1 MEKTSSSHVWKVRDS
16 MDFTIFRR
24 VFKSPLFLSLIIFL
38 SVMGPGII
46 TANVDNDAGGITT
59 YSLAG
64 SQFGYDLL
72 WLFIPM
78 IIALAV
84 IQEMGVRM
92 GIVSGKGL
100 ADLIREKVGI
110 KITFLMM
117 IALLLANFGN
127 VLAEFSGIAVSAGIF
142 GVPKFFALPVAALF
156 VWLLVVKGTY
166 KSVEKVFLL
175 ASSLYLSYIVA
186 GFLAGPDWG
195 LAAKSLVMPHIST
208 STAYITMVIGL
219 VGTTIAP
226 WMMFYIQS
234 SVVEKGISLKNLK
247 YSKLDA
253 VFGAIVVNIVAFFI
267 VLACAATIYANGI
280 QVNNVAD
287 VSNALVPL
295 AGNYASILFAVGFL
309 NASLFAASILPL
321 STAYYV
327 CESLGF
333 EAGVSKGFREAPVFH
348 GLYLGLIIL
357 AVIIIMIPNVPLL
370 GILYLSQVANGLLLP
385 FVLIL
390 MLLIINDKKVMGNY
404 VNSKLFNLISIATA
418 VIVMGL
424 SISLVFTLL

>member
-1 MEKTSSSHVWKVRDS
+1 

-24 VFKSPLFLSLIIFL
+24 VFKNPAFLSFIIFL

-64 SQFGYDLL
+64 AQFGYNLL
-72 WLFIPM
+72 WTFIPM

-110 KITFLMM
+110 KFTFLMM

-142 GVPKFFALPVAALF
+142 GVPRLVALPAAALF

-186 GFLAGPDWG
+186 GFLAQPDWG
-195 LAAKSLVMPHIST
+195 LAAKSVILPQISL
-208 STAYITMVIGL
+208 STAYITMVIGM

-247 YSKLDA
+247 YSKVDA
-253 VFGAIVVNIVAFFI
+253 IFGAIVVNIVAFFI
-267 VLACAATIYANGI
+267 VLACAATIHTNGI

-295 AGNYASILFAVGFL
+295 AGQYASILFAFGFL

-321 STAYYV
+321 STAYYI

-357 AVIIIMIPNVPLL
+357 AVIIILIPSVPLL
-370 GILYLSQVANGLLLP
+370 TILFLSQVANGLLLP

-390 MLLIINDKKVMGNY
+390 MLLIINDKRVMGEY
-404 VNSKLFNLISIATA
+404 VNSKLFNFIAIATV
-418 VIVMGL
+418 VIVMAL
-424 SISLVFTLL
+424 SIGLIATLLL

>member
-1 MEKTSSSHVWKVRDS
+1 
-16 MDFTIFRR
+16 MDFQIIRR
-24 VFKSPLFLSLIIFL
+24 AFKSPAVLSIIIFL

-64 SQFGYDLL
+64 AQFGYNLL
-72 WLFIPM
+72 WTFIPM

-92 GIVSGKGL
+92 GVVSGKGL

-110 KITFLMM
+110 KFTFLMM

-127 VLAEFSGIAVSAGIF
+127 VLAEFSGIAVSSGIF
-142 GVPKFFALPVAALF
+142 NVPKFIALPVAAFF
-156 VWLLVVKGTY
+156 VWLLVVKGSY
-166 KSVEKVFLL
+166 KSVEKIFLA
-175 ASSLYLSYIVA
+175 ASAIYLTYIVA
-186 GFLAGPDWG
+186 GYLAHPDWG
-195 LAAKSLVMPHIST
+195 LAVKSVLMPQISLDPT
-208 STAYITMVIGL
+208 YITMVIGI

-234 SVVEKGISLKNLK
+234 SVVEKGVSLKNLK
-247 YSKLDA
+247 YSKADA
-253 VFGAIVVNIVAFFI
+253 ILGAIVVNIVAFFI
-267 VLACAATIYANGI
+267 VLACAATIFTNGI

-287 VSNALVPL
+287 VSNALAPL
-295 AGNYASILFAVGFL
+295 AGQYASILFAFGFL

-333 EAGVSKGFREAPVFH
+333 EAGVSKGFSEAPVFH

-357 AVIIIMIPNVPLL
+357 AVIIIMLPNVPLL
-370 GILYLSQVANGLLLP
+370 SILYLSQVANGMLLP

-390 MLLIINDKKVMGNY
+390 MLLIINDRSIMGEH
-404 VNSKLFNLISIATA
+404 VNSKLFNLIALATV
-418 VIVMGL
+418 VIVMSL
-424 SISLVFTLL
+424 SIGLVLTSLLR

>member
-1 MEKTSSSHVWKVRDS
+1 MILMDVRI
-16 MDFTIFRR
+16 FTR
-24 VFKSPLFLSLIIFL
+24 VFKHPIILSFIVFL

-64 SQFGYDLL
+64 SQFGYDLV

-78 IIALAV
+78 IIALAI

-92 GIVSGKGL
+92 GVVSGKGL
-100 ADLIREKVGI
+100 ADLIREKVGL
-110 KITFLMM
+110 KLTFVMM
-117 IALLLANFGN
+117 VALLAANMGN
-127 VLAEFSGIAVSAGIF
+127 ILAEFSGIAVSSGIF
-142 GVPKFFALPVAALF
+142 GVPKVIALPVAALF

-175 ASSLYLSYIVA
+175 ASLVYLSYIVA
-186 GFLAGPDWG
+186 GYLSQPNWA
-195 LAAKSLVMPHIST
+195 LAAHNVVVPQISLN
-208 STAYITMVIGL
+208 TAYITMVIGL

-234 SVVEKGISLKNLK
+234 SVVEKGITLKNLK
-247 YSKLDA
+247 YSKIDA
-253 VFGAIVVNIVAFFI
+253 ILGAIVVYIVAFFI
-267 VLACAATIYANGI
+267 VIACAATINAHGI

-287 VSNALVPL
+287 VSTALTPL
-295 AGNYASILFAVGFL
+295 AGQYASLLFAFGFL

-333 EAGVSKGFREAPVFH
+333 EAGVSKSFREAPIFH

-357 AVIIIMIPNVPLL
+357 AVIVIMLPNVPLL
-370 GILYLSQVANGLLLP
+370 SILYLSQVANGILLP
-385 FVLIL
+385 FLLIL
-390 MLLIINDKKVMGNY
+390 MLLIINDKSIMGEH
-404 VNSKLFNLISIATA
+404 VNSRLFNYIAWATV

-424 SISLVFTLL
+424 SISLVVTSFLQG

>member
-1 MEKTSSSHVWKVRDS
+1 
-16 MDFTIFRR
+16 
-24 VFKSPLFLSLIIFL
+24 
-38 SVMGPGII
+38 
-46 TANVDNDAGGITT
+46 
-59 YSLAG
+59 
-64 SQFGYDLL
+64 
-72 WLFIPM
+72 
-78 IIALAV
+78 
-84 IQEMGVRM
+84 
-92 GIVSGKGL
+92 
-100 ADLIREKVGI
+100 
-110 KITFLMM
+110 MM
-117 IALLLANFGN
+117 VALLLANFGN

-142 GVPKFFALPVAALF
+142 GVPRFVALPVAALF
-156 VWLLVVKGTY
+156 VWLLVVKGNY

-186 GFLAGPDWG
+186 GYLAEPNWG
-195 LAAKSLVMPHIST
+195 LAAKSVLMPQISWN
-208 STAYITMVIGL
+208 TAYITMVIGM

-247 YSKLDA
+247 YSKVDA
-253 VFGAIVVNIVAFFI
+253 IFGAIVVNIVAFFI
-267 VLACAATIYANGI
+267 VLACAATIYTNGI

-295 AGNYASILFAVGFL
+295 AGQYASLLFAFGFL

-357 AVIIIMIPNVPLL
+357 AVIIIMIPSVPLL
-370 GILYLSQVANGLLLP
+370 TILYLSQVANGLLLP

-390 MLLIINDKKVMGNY
+390 MLLIINDKRVMGEY
-404 VNSKLFNLISIATA
+404 VNSRLFNLIALATI

-424 SISLVFTLL
+424 SIGLVVTSLL

>member
-1 MEKTSSSHVWKVRDS
+1 
-16 MDFTIFRR
+16 MDFRIFSRR
-24 VFKSPLFLSLIIFL
+24 IIKNPFIISFIIFL

-64 SQFGYDLL
+64 SQFGYSLL
-72 WLFIPM
+72 WLFVPM

-92 GIVSGKGL
+92 GIVTGKGL
-100 ADLIREKVGI
+100 ADLIREKVGV
-110 KITFLMM
+110 KFTFLMM

-127 VLAEFSGIAVSAGIF
+127 VLAEFSGIAVSTGIF
-142 GVPKFFALPVAALF
+142 GIPRVIALPLAALF

-166 KSVEKVFLL
+166 KSVEKIFLL
-175 ASSLYLSYIVA
+175 ASALYISYIIA
-186 GFLAGPDWG
+186 GFLAQPNWEF
-195 LAAKSLVMPHIST
+195 AAQSLIIPQVT
-208 STAYITMVIGL
+208 LSTAYITMVIGM

-226 WMMFYIQS
+226 WMMFYLQS

-247 YSKLDA
+247 YSKADA
-253 VFGAIVVNIVAFFI
+253 VIGAIVVNIVAFFI
-267 VLACAATIYANGI
+267 VLACAATIFSSGI
-280 QVNNVAD
+280 EVNDVAD
-287 VSNALVPL
+287 VSKALVPL
-295 AGNYASILFAVGFL
+295 AGQYASILFAFGFL

-333 EAGVSKGFREAPVFH
+333 EAGVSKSFREAPIFH

-357 AVIIIMIPNVPLL
+357 AVIIIMVPNVPLL
-370 GILYLSQVANGLLLP
+370 SILYLSQVANGLLLP

-390 MLLIINDKKVMGNY
+390 MLLIINDKSIMGEH
-404 VNSKLFNLISIATA
+404 VNSRLFNFISIAT
-418 VIVMGL
+418 VLIVMGL
-424 SISLVFTLL
+424 SIGLVISMII

>member
-1 MEKTSSSHVWKVRDS
+1 
-16 MDFTIFRR
+16 
-24 VFKSPLFLSLIIFL
+24 
-38 SVMGPGII
+38 MGPGII

-64 SQFGYDLL
+64 SQFGYSLL
-72 WLFIPM
+72 WIFIPM

-110 KITFLMM
+110 KLTFIIT

-127 VLAEFSGIAVSAGIF
+127 ILAEFSGIAVSAGIF
-142 GVPKFFALPVAALF
+142 NVPRFIALPFAAFF
-156 VWLLVVKGTY
+156 VWILVVKGNY
-166 KSVEKVFLL
+166 KSVEKVFLF
-175 ASSLYLSYIVA
+175 ASALYFSYIIA
-186 GFLAGPDWG
+186 GLLAQPDWN
-195 LAAKSLVMPHIST
+195 LATQNVIAPQISLSP
-208 STAYITMVIGL
+208 AYITMVIGL

-253 VFGAIVVNIVAFFI
+253 VLGAIVVNVVAFFI
-267 VLACAATIYANGI
+267 VLACAATIFSNGI
-280 QVNNVAD
+280 EVNNVAD
-287 VSNALVPL
+287 VSKALMPL
-295 AGNYASILFAVGFL
+295 AGQYASILFALGFL

-327 CESLGF
+327 CESLGL

-357 AVIIIMIPNVPLL
+357 AVLVIMIPSIPLL
-370 GILYLSQVANGLLLP
+370 SILYLSQVANGILLP
-385 FVLIL
+385 FILIL
-390 MLLIINDKKVMGNY
+390 MLLIINDKRIMGQHING
-404 VNSKLFNLISIATA
+404 KIFNLIAITTA
-418 VIVMGL
+418 VVVMSLSVGL
-424 SISLVFTLL
+424 LITTILPTG

>member
-1 MEKTSSSHVWKVRDS
+1 
-16 MDFTIFRR
+16 
-24 VFKSPLFLSLIIFL
+24 
-38 SVMGPGII
+38 MGPGII

-64 SQFGYDLL
+64 SQFGYNLL
-72 WLFIPM
+72 WTFIPM

-110 KITFLMM
+110 KLTFFIT

-127 VLAEFSGIAVSAGIF
+127 ILAEFSGIAVSAGIF
-142 GVPKFFALPVAALF
+142 NVPRFIALPVAAFF
-156 VWLLVVKGTY
+156 VWILVVKGNY

-175 ASSLYLSYIVA
+175 ASALYLTYIVA
-186 GFLAGPDWG
+186 GFLAQPDWA
-195 LAAKSLVMPHIST
+195 LAAKSVLSPTISLEP
-208 STAYITMVIGL
+208 AYITMIIGL

-247 YSKLDA
+247 YSKMDA
-253 VFGAIVVNIVAFFI
+253 VLGAIVVNIVAFFI
-267 VLACAATIYANGI
+267 VLACAATIYTNGI
-280 QVNNVAD
+280 EVNNVAD
-287 VSNALVPL
+287 VSEALAPL
-295 AGNYASILFAVGFL
+295 AGQYASILFAFGFL

-327 CESLGF
+327 CESLGI

-357 AVIIIMIPNVPLL
+357 AVIVIMIPSVPLL
-370 GILYLSQVANGLLLP
+370 SILYLSQVANGILLP
-385 FVLIL
+385 FVLLL
-390 MLLIINDKKVMGNY
+390 MLLIINDKRIMGEHVNTKMFNIIAIITVVVVM
-404 VNSKLFNLISIATA
+404 S
-418 VIVMGL
+418 L
-424 SISLVFTLL
+424 SIGLLITSLMA

>member
-1 MEKTSSSHVWKVRDS
+1 MDVRI
-16 MDFTIFRR
+16 FTR
-24 VFKSPLFLSLIIFL
+24 VFKHPIILSFIVFL

-64 SQFGYDLL
+64 SQFGYDLV

-78 IIALAV
+78 IIALAI

-92 GIVSGKGL
+92 GVVSGKGL
-100 ADLIREKVGI
+100 ADLIREKVGL
-110 KITFLMM
+110 KLTFVMM
-117 IALLLANFGN
+117 VALLAANMGN
-127 VLAEFSGIAVSAGIF
+127 ILAEFSGIAVSSGIF
-142 GVPKFFALPVAALF
+142 GVPKVIALPVAALF

-175 ASSLYLSYIVA
+175 ASLVYLSYIVA
-186 GFLAGPDWG
+186 GYLSQPNWA
-195 LAAKSLVMPHIST
+195 LAAHNVVVPQISLN
-208 STAYITMVIGL
+208 TAYITMVIGL

-234 SVVEKGISLKNLK
+234 SVVEKGITLKNLK
-247 YSKLDA
+247 YSKIDA
-253 VFGAIVVNIVAFFI
+253 ILGAIVVNIVAFFI
-267 VLACAATIYANGI
+267 VIACAATINAHGI

-287 VSNALVPL
+287 VSTALTPL
-295 AGNYASILFAVGFL
+295 AGQYASLLFAFGFL

-333 EAGVSKGFREAPVFH
+333 EAGVSKSFREAPIFH

-357 AVIIIMIPNVPLL
+357 AVIVIMMPNVPLL
-370 GILYLSQVANGLLLP
+370 SILYLSQVANGILLP
-385 FVLIL
+385 FLLIL
-390 MLLIINDKKVMGNY
+390 MLLIINDKSIMGEH
-404 VNSKLFNLISIATA
+404 VNSRLFNYIAWATV

-424 SISLVFTLL
+424 SISLVVTSFLQG

>member
-1 MEKTSSSHVWKVRDS
+1 MILMDVRI
-16 MDFTIFRR
+16 FTR
-24 VFKSPLFLSLIIFL
+24 VFKHPIILSFIIFL

-64 SQFGYDLL
+64 SQFGYDLV

-78 IIALAV
+78 IIALAI

-92 GIVSGKGL
+92 GVVSGKGL
-100 ADLIREKVGI
+100 ADLIREKVGL
-110 KITFLMM
+110 KLTFVMM
-117 IALLLANFGN
+117 VALLAANMGN
-127 VLAEFSGIAVSAGIF
+127 ILAEFSGIAVSSGIF
-142 GVPKFFALPVAALF
+142 GVPKFIALPVAALF

-175 ASSLYLSYIVA
+175 ASLVYLSYIVA
-186 GFLAGPDWG
+186 GYLSQPNWA
-195 LAAKSLVMPHIST
+195 LAAHNVVVPQISLN
-208 STAYITMVIGL
+208 TAYITMVIGL

-234 SVVEKGISLKNLK
+234 SVVEKGITLKNLK
-247 YSKLDA
+247 YSKIDA
-253 VFGAIVVNIVAFFI
+253 ILGAIVVNIVAFFI
-267 VLACAATIYANGI
+267 VIACAATINAHGI

-287 VSNALVPL
+287 VSTALTPL
-295 AGNYASILFAVGFL
+295 AGQYASLLFAFGFL

-333 EAGVSKGFREAPVFH
+333 EAGVSKSFKEAPIFH

-357 AVIIIMIPNVPLL
+357 AVIIIMLPNVPLL
-370 GILYLSQVANGLLLP
+370 SILYLSQVANGILLP
-385 FVLIL
+385 FLLIL
-390 MLLIINDKKVMGNY
+390 MLLIINDKSIMGEH
-404 VNSKLFNLISIATA
+404 VNSRLFNYIAWATV

-424 SISLVFTLL
+424 SISLVVTSFLQG

>member
-1 MEKTSSSHVWKVRDS
+1 
-16 MDFTIFRR
+16 
-24 VFKSPLFLSLIIFL
+24 
-38 SVMGPGII
+38 MGPGII

-64 SQFGYDLL
+64 SIFGYNLL
-72 WLFIPM
+72 WTFIPM

-100 ADLIREKVGI
+100 ADLIREKIGI
-110 KITFLMM
+110 KFTFLMM

-127 VLAEFSGIAVSAGIF
+127 ILAEFSGIAVSAGIF
-142 GVPKFFALPVAALF
+142 GVPRLIALPVAALF
-156 VWLLVVKGTY
+156 VWLLVVKGNY
-166 KSVEKVFLL
+166 KSIEKVFLL

-195 LAAKSLVMPHIST
+195 LAAKSVLLPQINL
-208 STAYITMVIGL
+208 STAYITMIIGI

-234 SVVEKGISLKNLK
+234 SVVEKGISLKNLN
-247 YSKLDA
+247 YSKVDA

-267 VLACAATIYANGI
+267 VLACAATIYTNGI

-287 VSNALVPL
+287 VAGALVPL
-295 AGNYASILFAVGFL
+295 AGQYASILFAFGFL

-333 EAGVSKGFREAPVFH
+333 EAGVSRGFREAPVFH

-357 AVIIIMIPNVPLL
+357 AVIIIMIPTVPLL
-370 GILYLSQVANGLLLP
+370 TILFLSQVANGLLLP
-385 FVLIL
+385 FILIL
-390 MLLIINDKKVMGNY
+390 MLLIINDKRVMGEHI
-404 VNSKLFNLISIATA
+404 NSRIFNLIAITTV

-424 SISLVFTLL
+424 SLGLLVTTFL

>member
-1 MEKTSSSHVWKVRDS
+1 MDVRI
-16 MDFTIFRR
+16 FTR
-24 VFKSPLFLSLIIFL
+24 VFKHPIILSFIIFL

-64 SQFGYDLL
+64 SQFGYDLV

-78 IIALAV
+78 IIALAI

-92 GIVSGKGL
+92 GVVSGKGL
-100 ADLIREKVGI
+100 ADLIREKVGL
-110 KITFLMM
+110 KLTFVMM
-117 IALLLANFGN
+117 VALLAANMGN
-127 VLAEFSGIAVSAGIF
+127 ILAEFSGIAVSSGIF
-142 GVPKFFALPVAALF
+142 GVPKVIALPVAALF

-175 ASSLYLSYIVA
+175 ASLVYLSYIVA
-186 GFLAGPDWG
+186 GYLSQPNWA
-195 LAAKSLVMPHIST
+195 LAAHNVVVPQISLN
-208 STAYITMVIGL
+208 TAYITMVIGL

-234 SVVEKGISLKNLK
+234 SVVEKGITLKNLK
-247 YSKLDA
+247 YSKIDA
-253 VFGAIVVNIVAFFI
+253 ILGAIVVNVVAFFI
-267 VLACAATIYANGI
+267 VIACAATINANGI

-287 VSNALVPL
+287 VSTALTPL
-295 AGNYASILFAVGFL
+295 AGQYASLLFAFGFL

-333 EAGVSKGFREAPVFH
+333 EAGVSKSFREAPIFH

-357 AVIIIMIPNVPLL
+357 AVIVIMLPNVPLL
-370 GILYLSQVANGLLLP
+370 SILYLSQVANGILLP
-385 FVLIL
+385 FLLIL
-390 MLLIINDKKVMGNY
+390 MLLIINDKSIMGEH
-404 VNSKLFNLISIATA
+404 VNSRLFNYIAWATV

-424 SISLVFTLL
+424 SISLVVTSFLQG

>member
-1 MEKTSSSHVWKVRDS
+1 

-24 VFKSPLFLSLIIFL
+24 LFKSPAFLSFIIFL

-64 SQFGYDLL
+64 SQFGYSLL
-72 WLFIPM
+72 WTFIPM

-110 KITFLMM
+110 KFTFLMM
-117 IALLLANFGN
+117 IALLMANFGN

-142 GVPKFFALPVAALF
+142 GVPRFIALPAAALF
-156 VWLLVVKGTY
+156 VWLLVVKGNY

-186 GFLAGPDWG
+186 GFLAGPNWG
-195 LAAKSLVMPHIST
+195 LAAKSVILPQVSL
-208 STAYITMVIGL
+208 STAYITMVIGI

-247 YSKLDA
+247 YSKIDA
-253 VFGAIVVNIVAFFI
+253 IFGAIVVNIVAFFI
-267 VLACAATIYANGI
+267 VLACAATIYTNGI
-280 QVNNVAD
+280 QVTNVAD

-295 AGNYASILFAVGFL
+295 AGHYASILFAFGFL

-357 AVIIIMIPNVPLL
+357 AVIIIMIPSVPLL
-370 GILYLSQVANGLLLP
+370 TILFLSQVANGLLLP

-390 MLLIINDKKVMGNY
+390 MLLIINDKRVMGKY
-404 VNSKLFNLISIATA
+404 VNSRLFNFIAIAT
-418 VIVMGL
+418 VLIVMGL
-424 SISLVFTLL
+424 SVGLLATIFF

>member
-1 MEKTSSSHVWKVRDS
+1 
-16 MDFTIFRR
+16 MDFQIIRR
-24 VFKSPLFLSLIIFL
+24 VFKSPAVLSIIIFL

-64 SQFGYDLL
+64 AQFGYNLL
-72 WLFIPM
+72 WTFIPM

-92 GIVSGKGL
+92 GVVSGKGL

-110 KITFLMM
+110 KFTFLMM

-127 VLAEFSGIAVSAGIF
+127 VLAEFSGIAVSSGIF
-142 GVPKFFALPVAALF
+142 NVPKFIALPVAAFF
-156 VWLLVVKGTY
+156 VWLLVVKGSY
-166 KSVEKVFLL
+166 KSVEKVFLA
-175 ASSLYLSYIVA
+175 ASAIYLTYIVA
-186 GFLAGPDWG
+186 GYLAHPDWG
-195 LAAKSLVMPHIST
+195 LAIKSVLVPQISLDPT
-208 STAYITMVIGL
+208 YITMVIGL

-247 YSKLDA
+247 YSKADA
-253 VFGAIVVNIVAFFI
+253 IIGAVIVNIVAFFI
-267 VLACAATIYANGI
+267 VLACAATIFTNGI

-287 VSNALVPL
+287 VSNALAPL
-295 AGNYASILFAVGFL
+295 AGQYASILFAFGFL

-333 EAGVSKGFREAPVFH
+333 EAGVSKGFKEAPVFH
-348 GLYLGLIIL
+348 GLYLGLIVL
-357 AVIIIMIPNVPLL
+357 AVIIIMLPNVPLL
-370 GILYLSQVANGLLLP
+370 SILYLSQVANGMLLP

-390 MLLIINDKKVMGNY
+390 MLLIINDRNIMGEH
-404 VNSKLFNLISIATA
+404 VNSKLFNLIAIATV
-418 VIVMGL
+418 VIVMSL
-424 SISLVFTLL
+424 SIGLVLTALF

>member
-1 MEKTSSSHVWKVRDS
+1 MDVKVFSRL
-16 MDFTIFRR
+16 
-24 VFKSPLFLSLIIFL
+24 FKSPVFLSIIIFL

-64 SQFGYDLL
+64 AQFGYNLL

-100 ADLIREKVGI
+100 ADLIREKVGL

-117 IALLLANFGN
+117 VALLLANFGN
-127 VLAEFSGIAVSAGIF
+127 VLAEFSGIVVSAGIF
-142 GVPKFFALPVAALF
+142 GVPKFFALPAAALF

-175 ASSLYLSYIVA
+175 ASCLYFSYIIA

-195 LAAKSLVMPHIST
+195 MAAKSLIMPQISLN
-208 STAYITMVIGL
+208 TAYITMVIGM

-253 VFGAIVVNIVAFFI
+253 VFGAIIVNIVAFFI
-267 VLACAATIYANGI
+267 VLSCAATLYSSGV
-280 QVNNVAD
+280 QVSNVAD

-295 AGNYASILFAVGFL
+295 AGQYASILFAFGFL

-348 GLYLGLIIL
+348 GLYLGLIVL
-357 AVIIIMIPNVPLL
+357 AVIIIMFPNVPLL
-370 GILYLSQVANGLLLP
+370 SILYLSQVANGLLLP

-390 MLLIINDKKVMGNY
+390 MLLIINDKKVMGDY
-404 VNSKLFNLISIATA
+404 VNSKLFNFIAITTV

-424 SISLVFTLL
+424 SIGLVITMLI

>member
-1 MEKTSSSHVWKVRDS
+1 

-24 VFKSPLFLSLIIFL
+24 VFKNPAFLSFIIFL

-64 SQFGYDLL
+64 SQFGYNLL
-72 WLFIPM
+72 WTFIPM

-84 IQEMGVRM
+84 IREMGVRM

-110 KITFLMM
+110 KFTFLMM
-117 IALLLANFGN
+117 VALLLANFGN

-142 GVPKFFALPVAALF
+142 GVPRFVALPVAALF
-156 VWLLVVKGTY
+156 VWLLVVKGNY
-166 KSVEKVFLL
+166 KGVEKVFLL

-186 GFLAGPDWG
+186 GYLAEPNWG
-195 LAAKSLVMPHIST
+195 LAAKSVLMPQIT
-208 STAYITMVIGL
+208 MSTAYITMVVGM

-247 YSKLDA
+247 YSKIDA

-267 VLACAATIYANGI
+267 VLACAATIYTNGI

-295 AGNYASILFAVGFL
+295 AGQYASILFAFGFL

-357 AVIIIMIPNVPLL
+357 AVIIIMIPSVPLL
-370 GILYLSQVANGLLLP
+370 TILYLSQVANGILLP

-390 MLLIINDKKVMGNY
+390 MLLIINDRRVMGEY
-404 VNSKLFNLISIATA
+404 VNSRLFNIISIATV
-418 VIVMGL
+418 VIVMAL
-424 SISLVFTLL
+424 SIILLVTSLI

>member
-1 MEKTSSSHVWKVRDS
+1 
-16 MDFTIFRR
+16 
-24 VFKSPLFLSLIIFL
+24 
-38 SVMGPGII
+38 MGPGII

-64 SQFGYDLL
+64 SQFGYSIL

-100 ADLIREKVGI
+100 ADLIREKIGI
-110 KITFLMM
+110 KLTFLMM

-127 VLAEFSGIAVSAGIF
+127 VLAEFSGIAVSSGIF
-142 GVPKFFALPVAALF
+142 GVPRFVALPAAALF

-186 GFLAGPDWG
+186 GYLSNPDWS
-195 LAAKSLVMPHIST
+195 LAARSLLIPQIT
-208 STAYITMVIGL
+208 PTTAYITMVIGV

-247 YSKLDA
+247 YSKIDA
-253 VFGAIVVNIVAFFI
+253 IFGAIVVNIVAFFI
-267 VLACAATIYANGI
+267 VLACATTIFTTGV

-287 VSNALVPL
+287 VSAALTPL
-295 AGNYASILFAVGFL
+295 AGQYASILFALGFL

-333 EAGVSKGFREAPVFH
+333 EAGVSKSFKEAPIFH

-357 AVIIIMIPNVPLL
+357 AVIIIMIPSAPLL
-370 GILYLSQVANGLLLP
+370 NILYLSQVANGILLP
-385 FVLIL
+385 FILIL
-390 MLLIINDKKVMGNY
+390 MLFIINDRKIMGEY
-404 VNSKLFNLISIATA
+404 VNSKLFNYIAWATII
-418 VIVMGL
+418 IVMSL
-424 SISLVFTLL
+424 SIVLLITSFL

>member
-1 MEKTSSSHVWKVRDS
+1 
-16 MDFTIFRR
+16 MDFKVFTRL
-24 VFKSPLFLSLIIFL
+24 FKSPVFLSIIIFL

-64 SQFGYDLL
+64 AQFGYNLL

-100 ADLIREKVGI
+100 ADLIREKVGL

-175 ASSLYLSYIVA
+175 ASCLYFSYIIA

-195 LAAKSLVMPHIST
+195 LAAKSLVMPQISLT
-208 STAYITMVIGL
+208 TAYITMVIGM

-253 VFGAIVVNIVAFFI
+253 VFGAIIVNIVAFFI
-267 VLACAATIYANGI
+267 VLSCAATIYSSGV
-280 QVNNVAD
+280 QVTNVAD

-295 AGNYASILFAVGFL
+295 AGQYASILFAFGFL

-333 EAGVSKGFREAPVFH
+333 EAGVSKGFKEAPVFH
-348 GLYLGLIIL
+348 GLYLGLILL
-357 AVIIIMIPNVPLL
+357 AVIIIMFPNVPLL
-370 GILYLSQVANGLLLP
+370 SILYISQVANGLLLP

-390 MLLIINDKKVMGNY
+390 MLLIINDKRVMGEY
-404 VNSKLFNLISIATA
+404 VNSKLFNLISITTA

-424 SISLVFTLL
+424 SIGLVVSLVL

>member
-1 MEKTSSSHVWKVRDS
+1 MRNF

-24 VFKSPLFLSLIIFL
+24 VFRNPAFLSFIIFL

-64 SQFGYDLL
+64 SQFGYNLL
-72 WLFIPM
+72 WTFIPM

-110 KITFLMM
+110 KFTFLMM
-117 IALLLANFGN
+117 IALLMANFGN

-142 GVPKFFALPVAALF
+142 GVPRLVALPAAALF
-156 VWLLVVKGTY
+156 VWLLVVKGNY

-186 GFLAGPDWG
+186 GFLAEPNWG
-195 LAAKSLVMPHIST
+195 LAAKSVIMPQISL
-208 STAYITMVIGL
+208 STAYITMVIGM

-247 YSKLDA
+247 YSKIDA
-253 VFGAIVVNIVAFFI
+253 VLGAIVVNIVAFFI
-267 VLACAATIYANGI
+267 VLACAATIYTNGI
-280 QVNNVAD
+280 QVNNVSD

-295 AGNYASILFAVGFL
+295 AGQYASILFAFGFL

-333 EAGVSKGFREAPVFH
+333 EAGVSKGFREAPIFH
-348 GLYLGLIIL
+348 GLYLGLIVL
-357 AVIIIMIPNVPLL
+357 AVIIIMIPSVPLL
-370 GILYLSQVANGLLLP
+370 TILYFSQVANGLLLP

-390 MLLIINDKKVMGNY
+390 MLLIINDRRVMGEY
-404 VNSKLFNLISIATA
+404 VNTRLFNFISIATV

-424 SISLVFTLL
+424 SIGLVVSSLLL

>member
-1 MEKTSSSHVWKVRDS
+1 
-16 MDFTIFRR
+16 MDIRIFTRA
-24 VFKSPLFLSLIIFL
+24 FKNPLILSLIVFL

-78 IIALAV
+78 IIALAI

-100 ADLIREKVGI
+100 ADLIREKVGLRL
-110 KITFLMM
+110 TFVMM
-117 IALLLANFGN
+117 VALLAANIGN
-127 VLAEFSGIAVSAGIF
+127 ILAEFSGIAVSSGIF
-142 GVPKFFALPVAALF
+142 GVPKLIALPVAALF

-175 ASSLYLSYIVA
+175 ASLVYLSYIVA
-186 GFLAGPDWG
+186 GYLSQPNWA
-195 LAAKSLVMPHIST
+195 LAAHNVVMPQISLN
-208 STAYITMVIGL
+208 SAYITMVIGV

-234 SVVEKGISLKNLK
+234 SVVEKGITLKNLK

-253 VFGAIVVNIVAFFI
+253 ILGAIVVNIVAFFI
-267 VLACAATIYANGI
+267 VIACAATINANGI

-287 VSNALVPL
+287 ISHALVPL
-295 AGNYASILFAVGFL
+295 AGQYASLLFAFGFL

-333 EAGVSKGFREAPVFH
+333 EAGVSKSFREAPVFH

-357 AVIIIMIPNVPLL
+357 AVIVIMMPNVPLL
-370 GILYLSQVANGLLLP
+370 AILYLSQVANGILLP
-385 FVLIL
+385 FLLIL
-390 MLLIINDKKVMGNY
+390 MLLIINDKSIMGEH
-404 VNSKLFNLISIATA
+404 VNPRLFNYIAWAT
-418 VIVMGL
+418 VIIVMGL
-424 SISLVFTLL
+424 SISLVITLFMPK

>member
-1 MEKTSSSHVWKVRDS
+1 

-24 VFKSPLFLSLIIFL
+24 VFKSPAFLSFIIFL

-64 SQFGYDLL
+64 SQFGYSLL
-72 WLFIPM
+72 WTFIPM

-110 KITFLMM
+110 KFTFLMM

-142 GVPKFFALPVAALF
+142 GVPRLIALPVAALF
-156 VWLLVVKGTY
+156 VWLLVVKGNY
-166 KSVEKVFLL
+166 KSIEKVFLL

-186 GFLAGPDWG
+186 GVLAGPNWG
-195 LAAKSLVMPHIST
+195 LAAKSVLMPQISL
-208 STAYITMVIGL
+208 STAYITMVIGI

-247 YSKLDA
+247 YSKVDA
-253 VFGAIVVNIVAFFI
+253 IFGAIVVNIVAFFI
-267 VLACAATIYANGI
+267 VLACAATIFTNGI

-295 AGNYASILFAVGFL
+295 AGQYASILFAFGFL

-357 AVIIIMIPNVPLL
+357 AVIIIMIPSIPLL
-370 GILYLSQVANGLLLP
+370 SILFLSQVANGLLLP

-390 MLLIINDKKVMGNY
+390 MLLIINDKRVMGKY
-404 VNSKLFNLISIATA
+404 VNSRLFNFIAIAT
-418 VIVMGL
+418 VLIVMGL
-424 SISLVFTLL
+424 SLGLIATIFF

>member
-1 MEKTSSSHVWKVRDS
+1 
-16 MDFTIFRR
+16 
-24 VFKSPLFLSLIIFL
+24 
-38 SVMGPGII
+38 MGPGII

-64 SQFGYDLL
+64 SQFGYNLL

-110 KITFLMM
+110 KVTFLMM

-195 LAAKSLVMPHIST
+195 LAAKSLFMPHIST

-267 VLACAATIYANGI
+267 VLACAATIYTNGI

-295 AGNYASILFAVGFL
+295 AGNYASILFAFGFL

-357 AVIIIMIPNVPLL
+357 AVIIIMLPNVPLL
-370 GILYLSQVANGLLLP
+370 SILYLSQVANGLLLP

-390 MLLIINDKKVMGNY
+390 MLLIINDKRVMGEY
-404 VNSKLFNLISIATA
+404 VNSKLFNLISIMTA
-418 VIVMGL
+418 VVVMGL
-424 SISLVFTLL
+424 SVILVLTLIF

>member
-1 MEKTSSSHVWKVRDS
+1 
-16 MDFTIFRR
+16 MDYSIFRR
-24 VFKSPLFLSLIIFL
+24 VFKSPAVISFIIFL

-72 WLFIPM
+72 WTFIPM

-110 KITFLMM
+110 KLTFLMM

-142 GVPKFFALPVAALF
+142 NVPRFIALPLAAFF

-166 KSVEKVFLL
+166 KSVEKIFLM
-175 ASSLYLSYIVA
+175 ASALYFSYIIA
-186 GFLAGPDWG
+186 GFLAQPDWG
-195 LAAKSLVMPHIST
+195 LAAQSMIMPQIT
-208 STAYITMVIGL
+208 LDAAYITMVIGL

-247 YSKLDA
+247 YSKMDA
-253 VFGAIVVNIVAFFI
+253 VLGAIVVNIVAFFI
-267 VLACAATIYANGI
+267 VIACAATIHPTGI

-287 VSNALVPL
+287 VSMALAPL
-295 AGNYASILFAVGFL
+295 AGQYASILFAFGFL

-333 EAGVSKGFREAPVFH
+333 EAGVSKSFREAPVFH
-348 GLYLGLIIL
+348 GLYLGLIIA
-357 AVIIIMIPNVPLL
+357 AVIIILIPSVPLL
-370 GILYLSQVANGLLLP
+370 SILYLSQVANGILLP

-390 MLLIINDKKVMGNY
+390 MLLIINDKKIMGEH
-404 VNSKLFNLISIATA
+404 VNTKLFNVIAVAT
-418 VIVMGL
+418 VIIVMGL
-424 SISLVFTLL
+424 SIGLLVTTFLR

>member
-1 MEKTSSSHVWKVRDS
+1 
-16 MDFTIFRR
+16 MDLRIFTR
-24 VFKSPLFLSLIIFL
+24 VFKNPIFLSFIIFL

-78 IIALAV
+78 IVALAI

-117 IALLLANFGN
+117 IALLAANMGN
-127 VLAEFSGIAVSAGIF
+127 ILAEFSGIAVSSGIF
-142 GVPKFFALPVAALF
+142 GVPKFIALPVAALF
-156 VWLLVVKGTY
+156 VWLLVVKGNY
-166 KSVEKVFLL
+166 KSVEKVFLM
-175 ASSLYLSYIVA
+175 ASALYLTYIVA
-186 GFLAGPDWG
+186 GFLSQPDWA
-195 LAAKSLVMPHIST
+195 LAIHST
-208 STAYITMVIGL
+208 LIPQITPSTAYITMIIGL

-253 VFGAIVVNIVAFFI
+253 VFGAIVVNVVAFFI
-267 VLACAATIYANGI
+267 VVACAATIHANGI

-295 AGNYASILFAVGFL
+295 AGQYASILFAFGFL

-333 EAGVSKGFREAPVFH
+333 EAGVSKGFREAPIFH

-357 AVIIIMIPNVPLL
+357 AVIVIMIPNAPLL
-370 GILYLSQVANGLLLP
+370 TILYLSQVANGLLLP
-385 FVLIL
+385 FLLIL
-390 MLLIINDKKVMGNY
+390 MLLIINDRKIMGDY
-404 VNSKLFNLISIATA
+404 VNSKLFNYIAVATV
-418 VIVMGL
+418 VIVMSL
-424 SISLVFTLL
+424 SIALIVTLILPSF

>member
-1 MEKTSSSHVWKVRDS
+1 

-24 VFKSPLFLSLIIFL
+24 VFKSPAFLSFIIFL

-64 SQFGYDLL
+64 SQFGYSLL
-72 WLFIPM
+72 WTFIPM

-110 KITFLMM
+110 KFTFLMM

-142 GVPKFFALPVAALF
+142 GVPRLIALPVAALF
-156 VWLLVVKGTY
+156 VWLLVVKGNY

-186 GFLAGPDWG
+186 GVLAGPNWG
-195 LAAKSLVMPHIST
+195 LAAKSVLMPQISL
-208 STAYITMVIGL
+208 STAYITMIIGI

-247 YSKLDA
+247 YSKVDA
-253 VFGAIVVNIVAFFI
+253 IFGAIVVNIVAFFI
-267 VLACAATIYANGI
+267 VLACAATIFTNGI

-295 AGNYASILFAVGFL
+295 AGQYASILFAFGFL

-357 AVIIIMIPNVPLL
+357 AVIIIMIPSIPLL
-370 GILYLSQVANGLLLP
+370 AILFLSQVANGLLLP

-390 MLLIINDKKVMGNY
+390 MLLIINDKRVMGKY
-404 VNSKLFNLISIATA
+404 VNSRLFNFIAIAT
-418 VIVMGL
+418 VLIVMGL
-424 SISLVFTLL
+424 SLGLIVTIFF

>member
-1 MEKTSSSHVWKVRDS
+1 
-16 MDFTIFRR
+16 
-24 VFKSPLFLSLIIFL
+24 
-38 SVMGPGII
+38 
-46 TANVDNDAGGITT
+46 
-59 YSLAG
+59 
-64 SQFGYDLL
+64 
-72 WLFIPM
+72 
-78 IIALAV
+78 
-84 IQEMGVRM
+84 
-92 GIVSGKGL
+92 
-100 ADLIREKVGI
+100 
-110 KITFLMM
+110 
-117 IALLLANFGN
+117 
-127 VLAEFSGIAVSAGIF
+127 
-142 GVPKFFALPVAALF
+142 
-156 VWLLVVKGTY
+156 
-166 KSVEKVFLL
+166 
-175 ASSLYLSYIVA
+175 
-186 GFLAGPDWG
+186 
-195 LAAKSLVMPHIST
+195 LAAKSLVIPHIST

-247 YSKLDA
+247 YSKIDA

-267 VLACAATIYANGI
+267 VLACAATIYTNGI

-295 AGNYASILFAVGFL
+295 AGNYASILFAIGFL

-357 AVIIIMIPNVPLL
+357 AVVIIMIPNVPLL
-370 GILYLSQVANGLLLP
+370 SILYLSQVANGLLLP

-390 MLLIINDKKVMGNY
+390 MLLIINDKKVMGSY

-424 SISLVFTLL
+424 SVSLVFTIL

>member
-1 MEKTSSSHVWKVRDS
+1 MDVRI
-16 MDFTIFRR
+16 FTR
-24 VFKSPLFLSLIIFL
+24 VFKHPVILSLIIFL

-64 SQFGYDLL
+64 SQFGYDLV

-78 IIALAV
+78 IIALAI

-92 GIVSGKGL
+92 GVVSGKGL
-100 ADLIREKVGI
+100 ADLIREKVGL
-110 KITFLMM
+110 KLTFVMM
-117 IALLLANFGN
+117 IALLAANMGN
-127 VLAEFSGIAVSAGIF
+127 ILAEFSGIAVSSGIF
-142 GVPKFFALPVAALF
+142 GVPKFIALPIAAIF

-175 ASSLYLSYIVA
+175 ASLVYLSYIVA
-186 GFLAGPDWG
+186 GYLSQPNWA
-195 LAAKSLVMPHIST
+195 LAAHNVVAPQISLNS
-208 STAYITMVIGL
+208 AYITMVIGV

-234 SVVEKGISLKNLK
+234 SVVEKGITLKNLK
-247 YSKLDA
+247 YSKIDA
-253 VFGAIVVNIVAFFI
+253 VLGAIVVNVVAFFI
-267 VLACAATIYANGI
+267 VIACAATINANGV

-287 VSNALVPL
+287 VSTALAPL
-295 AGNYASILFAVGFL
+295 AGQYASLLFAFGFL

-333 EAGVSKGFREAPVFH
+333 EAGVSKSFREAPVFH

-357 AVIIIMIPNVPLL
+357 AVIVIMMPNVPLL
-370 GILYLSQVANGLLLP
+370 SILYLSQVANGILLP
-385 FVLIL
+385 FLLIL
-390 MLLIINDKKVMGNY
+390 MLLIINDRSIMGEH
-404 VNSKLFNLISIATA
+404 VNSRLFNYIAWAT
-418 VIVMGL
+418 VIIVMGL
-424 SISLVFTLL
+424 SISLVVTLFLPK

>member
-1 MEKTSSSHVWKVRDS
+1 
-16 MDFTIFRR
+16 MDFSILRRIFR
-24 VFKSPLFLSLIIFL
+24 SPAILSFIIFL

-64 SQFGYDLL
+64 SQFGYNLL
-72 WLFIPM
+72 WIFIPM

-100 ADLIREKVGI
+100 ADLIREKIGI
-110 KITFLMM
+110 RLTFLMM
-117 IALLLANFGN
+117 VALLLANFGN
-127 VLAEFSGIAVSAGIF
+127 VLAEFSGIAVSSGIF
-142 GVPKFFALPVAALF
+142 NVPRFIALPLAAFF

-175 ASSLYLSYIVA
+175 ASAFYLSYIVA
-186 GFLAGPDWG
+186 GFLAQPNWD
-195 LAAKSLVMPHIST
+195 LAAKSVLIPQISLDP
-208 STAYITMVIGL
+208 AYITMVIGL

-247 YSKLDA
+247 YSKIDA
-253 VFGAIVVNIVAFFI
+253 VFGAIVVNVVAFFI
-267 VLACAATIYANGI
+267 VLACAATIYSNGI

-287 VSNALVPL
+287 VSMALAPL
-295 AGNYASILFAVGFL
+295 AGQYASILFAFGFL

-333 EAGVSKGFREAPVFH
+333 EAGVSKSFREAPVFH

-357 AVIIIMIPNVPLL
+357 AVIIIMIPSVPLL
-370 GILYLSQVANGLLLP
+370 SILYLSQVANGILLP

-390 MLLIINDKKVMGNY
+390 MLLIINDKKIMGEH
-404 VNSKLFNLISIATA
+404 VNTRLFNLIAIAT
-418 VIVMGL
+418 VIIVISLSMGL
-424 SISLVFTLL
+424 VITSTLQ

>member
-1 MEKTSSSHVWKVRDS
+1 
-16 MDFTIFRR
+16 MDIRIFTR
-24 VFKSPLFLSLIIFL
+24 VFKHPIILSLIVFL

-64 SQFGYDLL
+64 SQFGYDML

-78 IIALAV
+78 IIALAI

-100 ADLIREKVGI
+100 ADLIREKVGL
-110 KITFLMM
+110 KLTFVMM
-117 IALLLANFGN
+117 IALLAANMGN
-127 VLAEFSGIAVSAGIF
+127 ILAEFSGIAVSSGIF
-142 GVPKFFALPVAALF
+142 GVPKFVALPVAALF

-175 ASSLYLSYIVA
+175 ASLVYLSYIVA
-186 GFLAGPDWG
+186 GYLSQPDWA
-195 LAAKSLVMPHIST
+195 LAAHNLVVPQISLN
-208 STAYITMVIGL
+208 TAYITMIIGL

-234 SVVEKGISLKNLK
+234 SVVEKGITLKNLK

-267 VLACAATIYANGI
+267 VIACAATINANGI
-280 QVNNVAD
+280 QVNDVVD
-287 VSNALVPL
+287 VSTALVPL
-295 AGNYASILFAVGFL
+295 AGQYASLLFAFGFL

-333 EAGVSKGFREAPVFH
+333 EAGVSKSFREAPVFH

-357 AVIIIMIPNVPLL
+357 AVIVIMLPNVPLL
-370 GILYLSQVANGLLLP
+370 SILYLSQVANGILLP
-385 FVLIL
+385 FLLIL
-390 MLLIINDKKVMGNY
+390 MLLIINDKRIMGEH
-404 VNSKLFNLISIATA
+404 VNSRLFNYIAWATV

-424 SISLVFTLL
+424 SISLVITSFFPT

>member
-1 MEKTSSSHVWKVRDS
+1 
-16 MDFTIFRR
+16 MDLRIFTR
-24 VFKSPLFLSLIIFL
+24 VFKSPFFLSFIVFL
-38 SVMGPGII
+38 SVVGPGII

-64 SQFGYDLL
+64 AQFGYSLL

-110 KITFLMM
+110 RLTFLMM
-117 IALLLANFGN
+117 VALLLANFGN
-127 VLAEFSGIAVSAGIF
+127 ILAEFSGIAVSSGIF
-142 GVPKFFALPVAALF
+142 GVPKFIALPAAALF

-175 ASSLYLSYIVA
+175 ASALYFSYIIAGYLSN
-186 GFLAGPDWG
+186 PDWG
-195 LAAKSLVMPHIST
+195 LAAKSLIVPQISL
-208 STAYITMVIGL
+208 SSAYITMVIGM

-247 YSKLDA
+247 YSKIDA
-253 VFGAIVVNIVAFFI
+253 VIGAVIVNIVAFFI
-267 VLACAATIYANGI
+267 VLACATTIFPTGI

-287 VSNALVPL
+287 VSQALVPL
-295 AGNYASILFAVGFL
+295 AGQYASILFAFGFL

-333 EAGVSKGFREAPVFH
+333 ETGVSKSFREAPIFH

-357 AVIIIMIPNVPLL
+357 AVIIIMLPNVPLL
-370 GILYLSQVANGLLLP
+370 NILFLSQVANGILLP

-390 MLLIINDKKVMGNY
+390 MLLIINDTKIMGEY
-404 VNSKLFNLISIATA
+404 KNSKLFNYIAWAT
-418 VIVMGL
+418 VIIVMSL
-424 SISLVFTLL
+424 SIVLLITGFL